1 MNSGWSRCMSANQEL
16 RPMTKAAVIRELA
29 RMNGLTQAK
38 VKEFFTQLTL
48 IIERELSKEGPGVFN
63 FDGLVEIKAFRVP
76 ARPEHTALHP
86 FTKEPIVILGKP
98 ARHGVRLRRLKKL
111 DDLLA

>member
-1 MNSGWSRCMSANQEL
+1 MPVDRQP

-38 VKEFFTQLTL
+38 VREFFTQLTG
-48 IIERELSKEGPGVFN
+48 IIERELSREGPGVFN
-63 FDGLVEIKAFRVP
+63 FDGLFEIKAFRVP
-76 ARPEHTALHP
+76 AKPEHTAYNP
-86 FTKEPIVILGKP
+86 YTKEPFVISAKP
-98 ARHGVRLRRLKKL
+98 ARHGVLLRRLKKL